1 MSRRSEMAAGA
12 QGERVDV
19 PGALREAAFAGLVAL
34 GLFLPL
40 IGFETVTNI
49 RDELILTTRWPLLF
63 AFVAITAA
71 GRFAYSVAL
80 APWLAARARK
90 PTKPAASRWR
100 SFFGKWFVPFAIGF
114 VIVYP

>member
-40 IGFETVTNI
+40 IGFQTVTNI

-63 AFVAITAA
+63 AFVAITAV
-71 GRFAYSVAL
+71 GRFGYSVAL

-90 PTKPAASRWR
+90 PAKTAGCRLRGYFGRGVAAL
-100 SFFGKWFVPFAIGF
+100 
-114 VIVYP
+114 

>member
-34 GLFLPL
+34 VLFLPL
-40 IGFETVTNI
+40 IGFQTVTNI

-63 AFVAITAA
+63 AFVAITAV
-71 GRFAYSVAL
+71 GRFGYSVAL
-80 APWLAARARK
+80 ASWLPAGARQ
-90 PTKPAASRWR
+90 PAQPAVFPLRVYFGRW
-100 SFFGKWFVPFAIGF
+100 
-114 VIVYP
+114 

>member
-19 PGALREAAFAGLVAL
+19 AGALRDAAFTGLVAF

-40 IGFETVTNI
+40 IGFQTVTNI
-49 RDELILTTRWPLLF
+49 RDELTLTTRWPLLA
-63 AFVAITAA
+63 AFVATTAV

-90 PTKPAASRWR
+90 PPKPAVSRWR
-100 SFFGKWFVPFAIGF
+100 F
-114 VIVYP
+114 Y